1 MNAKF
6 VFSIILL
13 LLLTQVGRSQNDP
26 RDLLGSAF
34 RVSRRGAL
42 RQNMPPKSCAV
53 FFSGGFQSQTE
64 GAVEPRPFV
73 PDPNFLYFTGLKIP
87 DAVLVVF
94 QAPMALSEGSV
105 DALLFLPDQKD
116 DILKAMGE
124 EWQGKF
130 GLVGEGLAIRP
141 ATQWRR
147 FCIEVLSADETQ
159 SIYSFPYTS
168 SDYRKRGELSYTDLG
183 SIFYTQLAPG
193 FPFDPSA
200 QHFYREIIRSDSA
213 ALKVLSQ
220 RVTAYLNYF
229 PDVRRDPILEAFSR
243 ATAPGD
249 LSRIQ
254 AQIKS
259 IKIDLIGLVEK
270 VMLMRLVKTR
280 EEQALLER
288 ACKIA
293 AESADFAANG
303 KPARRLEQQLQA
315 SAEYAARY
323 KGATLP
329 LAVRVA
335 AGPNTAAP
343 YYNQNADS
351 IPAKG
356 LVVLDIAPNWGGYF
370 GRITRTLP
378 AQGRFEGKDAELYS
392 ALRGV
397 HMSALSACKPGSRPS
412 ALLNDAQASFDDV
425 LKRLDIAPAG
435 NKGVVRVFDISPIGL
450 DLNEFAAP
458 AQLQPGMAFCVE
470 TAIYIQSD
478 QGVKADWRNKGVV
491 LRDVVLITEGGSKVL
506 TGSFTTDLGGIEAL
520 LNRSGRQPL
529 D

>member
-6 VFSIILL
+6 VVSIIYF
-13 LLLTQVGRSQNDP
+13 LLLTQVGRTQNDP
-26 RDLLGSAF
+26 HDLLGSAF
-34 RVSRRGAL
+34 RASRREAL
-42 RQNMPPKSCAV
+42 RQQMPPKSCAV
-53 FFSGGFQSQTE
+53 FFSGGFQKQTE

-73 PDPNFLYFTGLKIP
+73 PDPNFQYFTGLRIP

-94 QAPMALSEGSV
+94 QSPMTLSEGTVST
-105 DALLFLPDQKD
+105 LLFLPDQKD

-130 GLVGEGLAIRP
+130 GLLGEGLAIRP
-141 ATQWRR
+141 AAQWRR
-147 FCIEVLSADETQ
+147 FCIEVLTADEMQTV
-159 SIYSFPYTS
+159 YSFPYTS

-200 QHFYREIIRSDSA
+200 QYFYREIIRSDSS

-270 VMLMRLVKTR
+270 VMLMRLQKSR
-280 EEQALLER
+280 EEQILLER

-293 AESADFAANG
+293 AEAADFAAHG
-303 KPARRLEQQLQA
+303 KPARRLESQLQA
-315 SAEYAARY
+315 AAEYAARC

-329 LAVRVA
+329 LSVRVA
-335 AGPNTAAP
+335 SGPNAAAP
-343 YYNQNADS
+343 YYNRNSDS

-356 LVVLDIAPNWGGYF
+356 LVVLDVSPNWGGYF

-392 ALRGV
+392 ALRSI
-397 HMSALSACKPGSRPS
+397 HNAALNGCKPGSRPS
-412 ALLNDAQASFDDV
+412 TLLTDAQASFDDA

-435 NKGVVRVFDISPIGL
+435 NKGIVRVFDISPIGL

-458 AQLQPGMAFCVE
+458 GQLQPGMAFCVE
-470 TAIYIQSD
+470 TAIYVQNDAAI
-478 QGVKADWRNKGVV
+478 KAEWRNKGVV

-506 TGSFTTDLGGIEAL
+506 TSAFTTDLGGIEAL
-520 LNRSGRQPL
+520 LNRSARLPI

>member
-1 MNAKF
+1 MNGKF
-6 VFSIILL
+6 VCAILFF

-34 RVSRRGAL
+34 RASRREAL

-53 FFSGGFQSQTE
+53 FFSGGYKLQTE

-73 PDPNFLYFTGLKIP
+73 PDPHFLYFTGLRIP

-94 QAPMALSEGSV
+94 PAPMTLGEGAVS
-105 DALLFLPDQKD
+105 ALLFLPDQKD

-130 GLVGEGLAIRP
+130 GLLGDGLAIRP
-141 ATQWRR
+141 AAQWRR
-147 FCIEVLSADETQ
+147 FCVEVLSTDEMQTV
-159 SIYSFPYTS
+159 YSFPYTS

-183 SIFYTQLAPG
+183 SIFYTHLAPG

-200 QHFYREIIRSDSA
+200 QYFYREILRSDST

-229 PDVRRDPILEAFSR
+229 PEVRRDPILEAFSR
-243 ATAPGD
+243 AVAPGD

-259 IKIDLIGLVEK
+259 IKIDQIGLSEK
-270 VMLMRLVKTR
+270 VMLMRLVKAR
-280 EEQALLER
+280 EEQVLLER

-293 AESADFAANG
+293 VEAADFAAHG
-303 KPARRLEQQLQA
+303 KPARRLEQQLKA
-315 SAEYAARY
+315 SAEYAAQY
-323 KGATLP
+323 KGASLP
-329 LAVRVA
+329 IAARVA
-335 AGPNTAAP
+335 GGVNSAAP
-343 YYNQNADS
+343 YYNRNSDS

-392 ALRGV
+392 ALRSV
-397 HMSALSACKPGSRPS
+397 HLAALAACKPGSRPS
-412 ALLNDAQASFDDV
+412 TLLNDAQAGFDDV
-425 LKRLDIAPAG
+425 LKRLDIAPVG
-435 NKGVVRVFDISPIGL
+435 NKGIVRVFDISPIGL
-450 DLNEFAAP
+450 DLNEFDAP
-458 AQLQPGMAFCVE
+458 GQLQPGMAFCVE
-470 TAIYIQSD
+470 TAIYVQSD
-478 QGVKADWRNKGVV
+478 AAIKADWRNKGVV
-491 LRDVVLITEGGSKVL
+491 LRDIVLITDGGAKVL
-506 TGSFTTDLGGIEAL
+506 TSGFTTDLGGIEAL
-520 LNRSGRQPL
+520 LNRSARLPM

>member
-6 VFSIILL
+6 VFTILIF
-13 LLLTQVGRSQNDP
+13 LLLTQVGRAQNDP

-34 RVSRRGAL
+34 RASRRDAL

-53 FFSGGFQSQTE
+53 FFSGGFQKQTE
-64 GAVEPRPFV
+64 GAVEPRPFY
-73 PDPNFLYFTGLKIP
+73 PDPNFLYFTGLRIP

-94 QAPMALSEGSV
+94 QSPMTLAEGNVST
-105 DALLFLPDQKD
+105 LLFLPDQKD
-116 DILKAMGE
+116 DILRAMGE
-124 EWQGKF
+124 DWQGKF
-130 GLVGEGLAIRP
+130 GLAGEGLAIRP
-141 ATQWRR
+141 AAQWRR
-147 FCIEVLSADETQ
+147 FCIEVLTADEMQ

-200 QHFYREIIRSDSA
+200 QYFYREIIRSDSA

-243 ATAPGD
+243 AVAPGD

-270 VMLMRLVKTR
+270 VVQMRLIKSR
-280 EEQALLER
+280 EEQALLEKASR
-288 ACKIA
+288 IA
-293 AESADFAANG
+293 TEAADFAANG

-315 SAEYAARY
+315 AAEYAVRY
-323 KGATLP
+323 KGGTLP
-329 LAVRVA
+329 LSVRVA
-335 AGPNTAAP
+335 GGANTAAP
-343 YYNQNADS
+343 YYNRNSDS

-356 LVVLDIAPNWGGYF
+356 LVVLDIAPNWGGYM

-397 HMSALSACKPGSRPS
+397 HMVALSACKPGNRPS
-412 ALLNDAQASFDDV
+412 SLLTEAQADFDDA

-435 NKGVVRVFDISPIGL
+435 NKGIVRVFDISPIGL

-470 TAIYIQSD
+470 TAIYVQTDAAI
-478 QGVKADWRNKGVV
+478 KADWRNKGVV
-491 LRDVVLITEGGSKVL
+491 LRDVVLITETGAKVL
-506 TGSFTTDLGGIEAL
+506 TSGFTTDPGGIEAL
-520 LNRSGRQPL
+520 LNRSGKQPL